1 MTLIGEGAQQPATRE
16 TVSLVIPIRA
26 GAEGV
31 ARVLEDVLAL
41 ADEVI
46 LVDGRLS
53 DDTLAAARRI
63 CPDVRVVLETTRDT
77 GSALR
82 AGFAA
87 ARGDY
92 VVVVDGDGST
102 DAEDVRRFLATLG
115 AGSRVWSWTG

>member
-1 MTLIGEGAQQPATRE
+1 MTLVGGVTQEPATRE
-16 TVSLVIPIRA
+16 SVSLVIPIRT
-26 GAEGV
+26 GADDVVQVV
-31 ARVLEDVLAL
+31 AEVLAL

-46 LVDGRLS
+46 LVDGRVS

-63 CPDVRVVLETTRDT
+63 CPEVRVVLETTRDT

-92 VVVVDGDGST
+92 VVVVDSDGST
-102 DAEDVRRFLATLG
+102 DAEDVRRFLAALQ
-115 AGSRVWSWTG
+115 AGSRAWSWTG